1 MDGERDL
8 ARLCMEMDPILDTKT
23 YVYCHFADFA
33 LLDGLVPICVFR
45 EREGLTAIVEKG
57 DADRLSLP
65 CVFEARLITLAVHS
79 SLEAVGFLAIV
90 TAALAQENIP
100 CNVISAYYHDHLL
113 VPVARAD
120 EAMALLN
127 TLRSR

>member
-1 MDGERDL
+1 
-8 ARLCMEMDPILDTKT
+8 
-23 YVYCHFADFA
+23 
-33 LLDGLVPICVFR
+33 LLEGLVPICVFR